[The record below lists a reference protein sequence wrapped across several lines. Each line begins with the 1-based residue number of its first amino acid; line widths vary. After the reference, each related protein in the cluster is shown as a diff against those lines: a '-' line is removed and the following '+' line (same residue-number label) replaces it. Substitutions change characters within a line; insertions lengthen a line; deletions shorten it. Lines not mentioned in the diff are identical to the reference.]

1 MSSPLTPFLILALVG
16 VFTYAIWRPWIC
28 FTLVLIFP
36 VIEQSIQ
43 SYIPFFQNPANFS
56 LLNFVIAGL
65 VGVTVVVRFVNSPDS
80 FRFFLNPVFI
90 LALSLQIFSYL
101 SLAWTPEYD
110 NGFLLSLANYPYAVL
125 YIIFT
130 PLLLSS
136 LEDFKRVRL
145 PITLIGSVALIFFF
159 FGPTVRLMGT
169 RLVSYITTSESSNPL
184 VLARVG
190 IMVLLSSLLTRTDG
204 LAKWVTPALLAAGLF
219 GLGMAI
225 LSGSRGQVVL
235 GVLVVGM
242 LYPFAREIKNLK
254 NFFSLFL
261 GLFLLIGLIYI
272 TVSLFI
278 TGDNLERWT
287 GESITGG
294 TVSRLQLVADTINP
308 WLNSPSAWLF
318 GNGAGAFVT
327 LGFSDKYP
335 HNQPVEVLTELGLVG
350 FSIYLAMLFFAVK
363 YSVELFRLSGGSTD
377 HRSSATILIGI
388 SLFGFLL
395 TLKQGTVHNSGVD
408 MMVYIVIARL
418 ALFERSSFVHSES
431 DHEDGHDDEEGHED
445 DGYEDESDE
454 EDEASFSY

>member
-1 MSSPLTPFLILALVG
+1 MSSPLTPFLILGLLG

-28 FTLVLIFP
+28 FTLVLVFP

-65 VGVTVVVRFVNSPDS
+65 VGVTVLVRFTKSPDS

-90 LALSLQIFSYL
+90 LALLLQVFSYMSL
-101 SLAWTPEYD
+101 SWSPDYE
-110 NGFLLSLANYPYAVL
+110 NGFTLSLANYPYAIL
-125 YIIFT
+125 YIVFT

-136 LEDFKRVRL
+136 LDDFKRVRL
-145 PITLIGSVALIFFF
+145 PITLIGSIALIFFF

-169 RLVSYITTSESSNPL
+169 RLVSYITATESSNPL
-184 VLARVG
+184 ILARVG
-190 IMVLLSSLLTRTDG
+190 VTVLLTSLLTRTEG
-204 LAKWVTPALLAAGLF
+204 LARWVTPALLAAGLF

-225 LSGSRGQVVL
+225 LSGSRGQVII

-242 LYPFAREIKNLK
+242 LYPFAREVKSLK

-261 GLFLLIGLIYI
+261 GLFVLFGLIYV

-278 TGDNLERWT
+278 TGANMERWT

-294 TVSRLQLVADTINP
+294 ALGRIQLVGETLQP
-308 WLNSPSAWLF
+308 WLDSPQSWLF
-318 GNGAGAFVT
+318 GNGAGAFST

-350 FSIYLAMLFFAVK
+350 FSIYLAMLFFLVK
-363 YSVELFRLSGGSTD
+363 YAMELFRISGRSTD

-388 SLFGFLL
+388 ALFGFLL
-395 TLKQGTVHNSGVD
+395 TLKQGTIHNSGVD

-418 ALFERSSFVHSES
+418 ALFERNSFLQSEGGY
-431 DHEDGHDDEEGHED
+431 EDELDDEEG
-445 DGYEDESDE
+445 YEDEEDE
-454 EDEASFSY
+454 EDEAVFSY

>member
-1 MSSPLTPFLILALVG
+1 MSSPLTPFLILGLLG

-28 FTLVLIFP
+28 FTLVLVFP

-65 VGVTVVVRFVNSPDS
+65 VGVTVVVRFTKSPES

-90 LALSLQIFSYL
+90 LALLLQMFSYT
-101 SLAWTPEYD
+101 SLIWSPDYE
-110 NGFLLSLANYPYAVL
+110 NGFTLSLANYPYAIL

-136 LEDFKRVRL
+136 LDDFRRVRL
-145 PITLIGSVALIFFF
+145 PITLIGSIALIFFF

-169 RLVSYITTSESSNPL
+169 RLVSYITATESSNPL
-184 VLARVG
+184 ILARVG
-190 IMVLLSSLLTRTDG
+190 VTVLLTSLLTRTEG
-204 LAKWVTPALLAAGLF
+204 LARWVTPALLAAGLF

-225 LSGSRGQVVL
+225 LSGSRGQVII

-242 LYPFAREIKNLK
+242 LYPFAREVKDLK

-261 GLFLLIGLIYI
+261 GLFLLVGLVYV

-278 TGDNLERWT
+278 TGANMERWT

-294 TVSRLQLVADTINP
+294 ALGRIQLVGETIQP
-308 WLNSPSAWLF
+308 WLDSPQSWLF
-318 GNGAGAFVT
+318 GNGAGAFST

-350 FSIYLAMLFFAVK
+350 FSIYLAMLFFLVK
-363 YSVELFRLSGGSTD
+363 YAVELFRLSGRSTD

-388 SLFGFLL
+388 ALFGFLL
-395 TLKQGTVHNSGVD
+395 TLKQGTVHNNGVD

-418 ALFERSSFVHSES
+418 ALFERNSFLQSES
-431 DHEDGHDDEEGHED
+431 DHEDEHDDEEG
-445 DGYEDESDE
+445 YEDEGDE
-454 EDEASFSY
+454 EDEAVFSY